1 VQEGYIRPFNEDNV
15 RNIPS
20 GFQGIYAIY
29 DATAADSL
37 VCYLG
42 RSVDVR
48 DRLTA
53 HLRGYRNASST
64 IKMLLSMGHELWFSY
79 SSSSNY
85 KGAEAAEIKRLLPTG
100 NKRLETKQ
108 LEDF

>member
-1 VQEGYIRPFNEDNV
+1 VQEGYIRPFNETNV
-15 RNIPS
+15 SDVPN

-29 DATAADSL
+29 DATAASEL

-42 RSVDVR
+42 RSKNDVR
-48 DRLTA
+48 GRLRA
-53 HLRGYRNASST
+53 HLKGNGSQ
-64 IKMLLSMGHELWFSY
+64 IVKMLLAHGHELWFSY

-85 KGAEAAEIKRLLPTG
+85 RGAEAAEIQRLLPAA